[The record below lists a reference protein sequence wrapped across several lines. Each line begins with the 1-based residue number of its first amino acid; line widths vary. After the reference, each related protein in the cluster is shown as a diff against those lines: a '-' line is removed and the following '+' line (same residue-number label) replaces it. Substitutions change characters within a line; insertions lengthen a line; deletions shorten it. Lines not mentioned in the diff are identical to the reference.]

1 MFDFFRKDKGSHK
14 PVIPDEP
21 PVATVPAPAE
31 PAAAPDYAISANDGV
46 MIQEMDVQL
55 TPEIEEAVVLYSS
68 GNTSEATAALN
79 RFILNNPDKRDPQPW
94 QLLFDIYEA
103 TGQRQPFEDLAMDYA
118 LRFERSPPTWRPG
131 QAVATASATGNR
143 PTFAFGAH
151 LSPQDKAG
159 LEHFLRECETAD
171 SAILDFNKTPV
182 PDNDAYAR
190 TLLDC
195 VSRLAASGK
204 PIHLAGSEAFV
215 VRLNATRSDDD
226 RLSEPLWLLLLML
239 LQLQGKADA
248 FEAAAVEYA
257 IRFEISPP
265 SYASPKCIA
274 AAPEAAPLAGPSG
287 QVFPMH
293 GLIDTGSAAVF
304 DELREFAASLAEIEI
319 DLGQVTRIDFMVI
332 GLLMDIVMTLAQAG
346 KRVIFK
352 EGSEM
357 VCLLL
362 EMVGVGQFAAI
373 QPKVRK

>member
-1 MFDFFRKDKGSHK
+1 MTA
-14 PVIPDEP
+14 PVPHVPPEP
-21 PVATVPAPAE
+21 PAAPA
-31 PAAAPDYAISANDGV
+31 YTLSANNGV
-46 MIQEMDVQL
+46 MVQEMDVQL

-68 GNTSEATAALN
+68 GNTREATAALN

-103 TGQRQPFEDLAMDYA
+103 TGQRQPFEDLAMDFA
-118 LRFERSPPTWRPG
+118 VRFERSPPTWRPG
-131 QAVATASATGNR
+131 QVAETAAAAGNH

-151 LSPQDKAG
+151 LSPEDKAG
-159 LEHFLRECETAD
+159 LEHFMRECETAE
-171 SAILDFNKTPV
+171 SAVLDFNKTPV
-182 PDNDAYAR
+182 PDNEAYAR
-190 TLLDC
+190 AMLDC
-195 VSRLAASGK
+195 MSRLAAGGK
-204 PIHLAGSEAFV
+204 PIHLAGSEAFA
-215 VRLNATRSDDD
+215 VRLNAVRSDG

-239 LQLQGKADA
+239 LQLQGKVDA
-248 FEAAAVEYA
+248 FDALALEYA

-265 SYASPKCIA
+265 SYTPPKCIA
-274 AAPEAAPLAGPSG
+274 TEPEAVQPAGPSG

-304 DELREFAASLAEIEI
+304 DVLRDFAAPLAEIEI
-319 DLGQVTRIDFMVI
+319 DLGQVTRIDFMVV

-362 EMVGVGQFAAI
+362 QMVGVGQYASI
-373 QPKVRK
+373 QPKIRK